1 MNVLFLVLASIN
13 VVIWVFYGLLFF
25 DNLKKKPIFRGS
37 DCSDNEIIYPSLSVI
52 IPACNEEESIEQAVI
67 QLINQD
73 YPNFEVIVVNDRS
86 TDNTGVILEKLKVQ
100 YSQLKVINIT
110 ELPSNWLGKNHAIS
124 QGVKASSG
132 EWLLFTDADI
142 MFTPNSLKETIS
154 YSSKNELDHL
164 TISPESI
171 HKGFFYGGLIYFF
184 FFVITFLFMTSK
196 SAGLGAFNLVR
207 KLVYVEIGGYEAIAM
222 QPVDDY
228 AFGKLVVKK
237 GYKQCFGYSRGLIS
251 VKLYA
256 NISEMIKGIEKNQF
270 AGANYN
276 VITTLAACLTIIFV
290 HVYPFI
296 GVFFGSMWARI
307 LCGFSLIILFAIY
320 NFSKRY
326 ISTSLSH
333 FLIHPISVLIYVWAV
348 LNSMLKV
355 LSRGGIEWRGTFYS
369 LKELRKHTL

>member
-1 MNVLFLVLASIN
+1 M
-13 VVIWVFYGLLFF
+13 FF

-37 DCSDNEIIYPSLSVI
+37 DCSDNEIINPSLSVI

-164 TISPESI
+164 LSI
-171 HKGFFYGGLIYFF
+171 
-184 FFVITFLFMTSK
+184 
-196 SAGLGAFNLVR
+196 
-207 KLVYVEIGGYEAIAM
+207 
-222 QPVDDY
+222 
-228 AFGKLVVKK
+228 
-237 GYKQCFGYSRGLIS
+237 
-251 VKLYA
+251 
-256 NISEMIKGIEKNQF
+256 
-270 AGANYN
+270 
-276 VITTLAACLTIIFV
+276 
-290 HVYPFI
+290 
-296 GVFFGSMWARI
+296 
-307 LCGFSLIILFAIY
+307 
-320 NFSKRY
+320 
-326 ISTSLSH
+326 
-333 FLIHPISVLIYVWAV
+333 
-348 LNSMLKV
+348 
-355 LSRGGIEWRGTFYS
+355 
-369 LKELRKHTL
+369 